1 MQGFVEGSKLSIR
14 PLGEVPWHVDRIV
27 QIYRHHTDMLCVGGW
42 STSATSRTTFAWYG
56 GNDITPDREGNI
68 HKILEQEHRT
78 KSGGIF
84 FLEIHR
90 DAAMC
95 MSTIKSEF
103 KSSQLSPVTRIRYFT
118 RLETETSI
126 YGHQKPFFQKRGYDS
141 YISVQ
146 KKKINR
152 HTTHRSLI

>member
-1 MQGFVEGSKLSIR
+1 MWTG
-14 PLGEVPWHVDRIV
+14 IV

-42 STSATSRTTFAWYG
+42 STSTTSRTTFAWYG

-68 HKILEQEHRT
+68 YKILEQEQRI

-84 FLEIHR
+84 FLEIQR

-95 MSTIKSEF
+95 INTITSEF
-103 KSSQLSPVTRIRYFT
+103 KSSQLSPGMRIHYFT

-126 YGHQKPFFQKRGYDS
+126 YGHQKPYFPKKRGYNS

-146 KKKINR
+146 KNKVNR